1 MSGAVKLAVT
11 GVQDQWLTGDPDFS
25 YFLTTFKRHT
35 KFALDQ
41 IETPFD
47 GDVGYGEELRC
58 RIPQNKGDLVKS
70 MTVKFLLSAPTDGEG
85 NKLNFKPSFCT
96 ELIDTVDLFIGGQLI
111 ERLTGEYIYMYQQLY
126 SSIDDI
132 EQTLYFLN
140 GHGSKIFDFT
150 GERTFF
156 IDLPF
161 YFNRATSL
169 SVPTSA
175 LLKQQMEIVIKLK
188 NLEDIINGP
197 IPPSGV
203 QGKILNI
210 SLDIEFV
217 FVSDEERYYLQS
229 MPLQYLITQL
239 QLSQVVFKPGETQK
253 TFMINFKHSVKELFF
268 IAKKGN
274 QFYKI
279 ENVKLDF
286 NDMNV
291 MEGDHNFLTYE
302 QPLLYHVNCPEDGS
316 PFGMYSFAHN
326 PESHYPSGHV
336 NMSRIFHKRMTV
348 DIEPSDETVTLKIFA
363 VNYNILHVES
373 GLGGLK
379 F

>member
-1 MSGAVKLAVT
+1 M
-11 GVQDQWLTGDPDFS
+11 
-25 YFLTTFKRHT
+25 
-35 KFALDQ
+35 
-41 IETPFD
+41 
-47 GDVGYGEELRC
+47 
-58 RIPQNKGDLVKS
+58 
-70 MTVKFLLSAPTDGEG
+70 
-85 NKLNFKPSFCT
+85 
-96 ELIDTVDLFIGGQLI
+96 IDTVDLFIGGQLI

-150 GERTFF
+150 GEQTFF

-197 IPPSGV
+197 IPSSGV

-210 SLDIEFV
+210 SLDTEFV

-291 MEGDHNFLTYE
+291 MEGDHNFITYE

-326 PESHYPSGHV
+326 PESHYPFGHV
-336 NMSRIFHKRMTV
+336 KMSRIFHKLMTV

>member
-111 ERLTGEYIYMYQQLY
+111 QRLTGEYIYMYQQLY

-150 GERTFF
+150 GEQTFF

-175 LLKQQMEIVIKLK
+175 LLKQQMEIVLKLK

-197 IPPSGV
+197 IPSSGV

-210 SLDIEFV
+210 SLDTEFV

-291 MEGDHNFLTYE
+291 MEGDHNFITYE

>member
-25 YFLTTFKRHT
+25 YFLSTFKRHT
-35 KFALDQ
+35 KFALEQ

-58 RIPQNKGDLVKS
+58 KIPQNKGDLVKS

-111 ERLTGEYIYMYQQLY
+111 ERLTGDYIYMYQQLY

-150 GERTFF
+150 GEQTFF

-175 LLKQQMEIVIKLK
+175 LLKQQMEIVINLK

-210 SLDIEFV
+210 SLDTEFV

>member
-35 KFALDQ
+35 KFALEQ

-96 ELIDTVDLFIGGQLI
+96 ELIETADLYIGGQLI
-111 ERLTGEYIYMYQQLY
+111 QRLTGEYIYMYQQLY
-126 SSIDDI
+126 NTIDDI

-150 GERTFF
+150 GEQTFF

-169 SVPTSA
+169 SVPISA

-188 NLEDIINGP
+188 NLENIINGP

-210 SLDIEFV
+210 SLDTEFV

-279 ENVKLDF
+279 KNVKLDF

-348 DIEPSDETVTLKIFA
+348 DIEPSDETVTLKIYA

-373 GLGGLK
+373 GLSGLK